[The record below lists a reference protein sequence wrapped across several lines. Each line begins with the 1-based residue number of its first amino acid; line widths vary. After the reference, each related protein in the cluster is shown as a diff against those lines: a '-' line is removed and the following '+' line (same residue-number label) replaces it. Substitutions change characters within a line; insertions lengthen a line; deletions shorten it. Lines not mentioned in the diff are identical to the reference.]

1 MDAIKTGEQA
11 KDFTLKDH
19 EGNEVSLSGLKGKK
33 VLLSWHPLAW
43 TNVCARQMQ
52 SVDAKYGEFE
62 ALGTVPLGLSVD
74 SSASKKAWAKE
85 LSLKNLKLLADFW
98 PHGGAAASLGIFR
111 DADGFSERVN
121 IILDEK
127 GKVIFSKVYPMPELP
142 DVGELLAFLREYK
155 G

>member
-1 MDAIKTGEQA
+1 MAAIKIGEEA

-19 EGNEVSLSGLKGKK
+19 DGKEVSLSGLRGKK

-43 TNVCARQMQ
+43 TNVCAKQMQ

-74 SSASKKAWAKE
+74 TVPSKKAWAKE
-85 LSLKNLKLLADFW
+85 LGLRNLRLLADFW
-98 PHGGAAASLGIFR
+98 PHGATAASLGIFR
-111 DADGFSERVN
+111 DDGGTSERAN
-121 IILDEK
+121 IILDEN
-127 GKVIFSKVYPMPELP
+127 GKVVFARVYPMPELP
-142 DVGELLAFLREYK
+142 DVDELLAFLREHR